1 MSQSPRPISIEH
13 YAGLLS
19 MVPFGVFMA
28 YLSYDYLP
36 FELYVPGP
44 RGHPGFG
51 WPKEYPLEPMPT
63 WIKVA
68 WGVYGLWVVLQI
80 LALAGLRLPEPARN
94 PVPAPETAD
103 SSAAAP
109 QTSSKIYG
117 VEPLAELPGN
127 RTTHVHVVEQV
138 DSESS
143 IVRYQ
148 THASLGSRFAAAI
161 NLGLAVFAWVAF
173 EAGQRERTILYVTI
187 PFGLFYLTRGALVRR
202 TDFVHKAETLVVTER
217 LLGIKI
223 KSRRYSYAE
232 IAVGIR
238 FLAPI
243 RLTRHGGYVAGSHP
257 WVCIQTP
264 HQEFVLADDN
274 SGLANEAHLAAFRR
288 EVGML

>member
-1 MSQSPRPISIEH
+1 MKQRQRPPEDEL
-13 YAGLLS
+13 YLGLFFCL
-19 MVPFGVFMA
+19 PLGLILLVF
-28 YLSYDYLP
+28 SYNYLP

-68 WGVYGLWVVLQI
+68 WGAYGLWVVLQI
-80 LALAGLRLPEPARN
+80 LAIAGLRLPEPARK

-109 QTSSKIYG
+109 QTSSEIYG
-117 VEPLAELPGN
+117 VEPLAELPAS

-148 THASLGSRFAAAI
+148 THAPLGSRIAAAI
-161 NLGLAVFAWVAF
+161 NLALAVFAWVAF
-173 EAGQRERTILYVTI
+173 EAGQRERTILYITI
-187 PFGLFYLTRGALVRR
+187 PFGLFYLTRGALIRR
-202 TDFVHKAETLVVTER
+202 IDFARQVGTAVVTER
-217 LLGIKI
+217 LLGIKVR
-223 KSRRYSYAE
+223 SRRYSYAE

-243 RLTRHGGYVAGSHP
+243 RITRHGSYVVGSHP

-288 EVGML
+288 EVGMP